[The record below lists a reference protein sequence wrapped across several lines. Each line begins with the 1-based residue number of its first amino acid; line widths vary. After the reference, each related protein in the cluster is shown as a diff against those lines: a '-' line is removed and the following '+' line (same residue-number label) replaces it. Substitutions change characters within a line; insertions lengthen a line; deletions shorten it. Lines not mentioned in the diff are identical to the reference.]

1 MALAR
6 MAFTPLAL
14 AFLAFAAFKSR
25 HTIAEIITVAKPAWL
40 AATIALWATLSLV
53 SPVTSWKAL
62 QGYGLDLP
70 YKVLLSIHLK
80 RLPARYLPGGI
91 WHTATRVMDLN
102 DMGVNRPR
110 LAAMV
115 VLENIV
121 PLAVTM
127 LLGSALL
134 LIEGDH
140 RLPLHTIAGI
150 ATALVVLTP
159 LAIRLTNRQLH
170 VIRMIAYIELLAS
183 VLFFWLLASLAFLAY
198 LAAFPTMPLDA
209 HMIQIAGA
217 YLLSWAAGFI
227 AVFAPQGLGV
237 FESVVS
243 LLLRGDLPFV
253 SMAVIVAG
261 FRACM
266 LAGDFLAY
274 FLYWLFRNAPWAQ
287 PAQSD

>member
-1 MALAR
+1 